1 MGTLRRYAFLFLT
14 VFEYMLILIQVAS
27 PGLSG
32 NGAADPDIKIEDDS
46 SVEGTWMPT
55 HAGTGDWEP
64 EDRSRAVVEHA
75 SSDAVSTALPE
86 WLLEDWARGEREP
99 TDSPVPVNEA
109 RLFWDTEGNGLGGTL
124 PLGRTTVAVDIPQLA
139 LVRMPRPGGVVSAP
153 PRHSITQAT
162 EVDNYSNAN
171 PTPPSNPG
179 TWIQNEDELES
190 TLVNSGLVVTPFAT
204 EATELATQATELATQ
219 ATELATQATELATQA
234 TEPDTPRVETQPVG
248 HRWTFRA
255 LHTAVSGSSGQSG
268 IPVSASQATIQFTP
282 ARPTNQPHPP
292 RRRDAQPMVHPSGSR
307 THLGSRLLVPIP
319 ARTGAG
325 CERRASLRSAAP
337 SASTTQPGL
346 LATVPDTPIRGR
358 DNLGLLQPQRT
369 RPSRAPILP
378 RRPLVRP
385 RAPIQ
390 PRRPPPPRGR
400 TLLLGTPSLR
410 KPPSKL
416 KPIYEGAAGCGVE
429 DGLPVSSSEVGYVA
443 DTRFGSSNGTE
454 RDAATRVTSNR
465 PPESQAVPP
474 SQLDFPTMESASL
487 AGSIGVIEGL
497 GEEQVRKR
505 KAADLEPARSPCV
518 TSVTQWM
525 CGHSSITGVT
535 HTIQCRY
542 RDQVGSILGPAPRAP
557 CPESSTRI
565 VLTGLNCTECSLG
578 PIDGRSEYVGGWVTD
593 QAEFKRRKKA

>member
-14 VFEYMLILIQVAS
+14 VFEYTLILIQVAS

-46 SVEGTWMPT
+46 SVEGTWMLT

-64 EDRSRAVVEHA
+64 EYRSRVVVEHG
-75 SSDAVSTALPE
+75 SSDPVPTALPE

-124 PLGRTTVAVDIPQLA
+124 PLGRTSVAVDIPQPA
-139 LVRMPRPGGVVSAP
+139 LVRMPRPGGAILTP
-153 PRHSITQAT
+153 PRLSITQAT
-162 EVDNYSNAN
+162 EVDNDNNYEGSL
-171 PTPPSNPG
+171 TPPGNPG
-179 TWIQNEDELES
+179 TWIQYEDGLES
-190 TLVNSGLVVTPFAT
+190 TLVNSGQVVTS
-204 EATELATQATELATQ
+204 ATQATEPV
-219 ATELATQATELATQA
+219 TQA
-234 TEPDTPRVETQPVG
+234 TEPDTPRVIAQPVR

-282 ARPTNQPHPP
+282 ARPINQPHPP

-307 THLGSRLLVPIP
+307 THFGSRLLVPIP
-319 ARTGAG
+319 AITGAG
-325 CERRASLRSAAP
+325 CERRASLRSAVP

-358 DNLGLLQPQRT
+358 VNLGLLQPQRT
-369 RPSRAPILP
+369 RPSRAPVPP

-390 PRRPPPPRGR
+390 LRRPPPPRAR

-416 KPIYEGAAGCGVE
+416 KPIHEGVAGCGVE

-465 PPESQAVPP
+465 PPDSQAVPP
-474 SQLDFPTMESASL
+474 SQFDFPTMESVSL
-487 AGSIGVIEGL
+487 AGSIRVIEGL
-497 GEEQVRKR
+497 GEEPVRKR

-525 CGHSSITGVT
+525 CGHSSTTGVT

-578 PIDGRSEYVGGWVTD
+578 SIDGRSEYVGGWVTD

>member
-1 MGTLRRYAFLFLT
+1 MGTLRRYAFLFLIM
-14 VFEYMLILIQVAS
+14 FEYTLILIQVAS

-46 SVEGTWMPT
+46 SVEGTWMLT

-64 EDRSRAVVEHA
+64 EDQSRAVVEHG
-75 SSDAVSTALPE
+75 SSDPVPTALPE
-86 WLLEDWARGEREP
+86 WLLEDWARGEREQ

-139 LVRMPRPGGVVSAP
+139 LVRMPRPGGASLTP
-153 PRHSITQAT
+153 PRLSITQTT
-162 EVDNYSNAN
+162 EVDNDNNYGQSL
-171 PTPPSNPG
+171 TPPGNPG
-179 TWIQNEDELES
+179 TWIQYQDGLES

-204 EATELATQATELATQ
+204 E

-268 IPVSASQATIQFTP
+268 VPVSASQATIQFTP
-282 ARPTNQPHPP
+282 ARPINQPHPP

-325 CERRASLRSAAP
+325 CERRASLRSAVP

-358 DNLGLLQPQRT
+358 DNLGLLPPQRT
-369 RPSRAPILP
+369 RPSRAPVPP

-390 PRRPPPPRGR
+390 PRRPPPPRAR

-416 KPIYEGAAGCGVE
+416 KPIHEGAAGCGVE

-465 PPESQAVPP
+465 PPGSQAVPP

-497 GEEQVRKR
+497 GEEPVRKR
-505 KAADLEPARSPCV
+505 KAADLEPAQSPCV

-565 VLTGLNCTECSLG
+565 VLTGLNCTECS
-578 PIDGRSEYVGGWVTD
+578 PVSINGRSEYVGGWVAN
-593 QAEFKRRKKA
+593 QAECKRRKKA